1 MVETWKSL
9 TKYLKMSYSIS
20 SKKFNHPLL
29 KPILQEL
36 TAFFKDSDI
45 SFFVIG
51 ATARDIIMELHDE
64 SSGRLTHDLDIAITI
79 NDWEQYKTV
88 EEGITQ
94 LPNFTKDPD
103 QKQRFQY
110 LGKFDLDIVPFGN
123 IMKEDDKIF
132 WPPDEEFA
140 MSVLGFPAVNE
151 AALKVSI
158 DEDIVI
164 QIASLSGIGLLKIV
178 AWRDRNHKT
187 NKDADDIAFILQNY
201 LEIHRDESLEYFEEV
216 YTEDHT
222 IVKGGAT
229 LLGIHIN
236 QLLNAYPD
244 AKQSIKEILAVEIGQ
259 QEQSKLINQIL
270 ETHKAL
276 SYDEVFKSIESINS
290 QLKL

>member
-1 MVETWKSL
+1 
-9 TKYLKMSYSIS
+9 MSYSIS

-36 TAFFKDSDI
+36 TDYFKASGI

-94 LPNFTKDPD
+94 LPNFTKDQD

-140 MSVLGFPAVNE
+140 MSVLGFSAVNE
-151 AALKVSI
+151 ASLKVSI
-158 DEDIVI
+158 DEDINI
-164 QIASLSGIGLLKIV
+164 QIASLAGIGLLKIV
-178 AWRDRNHKT
+178 AWKDRNHKT

-201 LEIHRDESLEYFEEV
+201 LEIHLDEAIEHYDVV
-216 YTEDHT
+216 YTDDHT
-222 IVKGGAT
+222 RIKGGAA
-229 LLGIHIN
+229 LWGIHIN
-236 QLLNAYPD
+236 HLLDNYPE
-244 AKQSIKEILAVEIGQ
+244 AKQSIKEVLSIEVDKKE
-259 QEQSKLINQIL
+259 ESRLINQIL
-270 ETHKAL
+270 ETHKTL
-276 SYDEVFKSIESINS
+276 NYDEVLKSIDNLNNQI
-290 QLKL
+290 KI

>member
-1 MVETWKSL
+1 
-9 TKYLKMSYSIS
+9 MSYSIS

-36 TAFFKDSDI
+36 TDYFKASGI

-88 EEGITQ
+88 EESITQ
-94 LPNFTKDPD
+94 LPNFTKDPK

-110 LGKFDLDIVPFGN
+110 LDKFDLDIVPFGN

-140 MSVLGFPAVNE
+140 ISVLGFPAVNE

-164 QIASLSGIGLLKIV
+164 QIASLAGIGLLKIV
-178 AWRDRNHKT
+178 AWRDRNNKT

-201 LEIHRDESLEYFEEV
+201 LEIHLDEAIEHYDAI

-276 SYDEVFKSIESINS
+276 SYDEVFKSIENINN
-290 QLKL
+290 QLK

>member
-1 MVETWKSL
+1 M
-9 TKYLKMSYSIS
+9 
-20 SKKFNHPLL
+20 L

-36 TAFFKDSDI
+36 TAFFKGSDI

-79 NDWEQYKTV
+79 NDWEQYKNV

-94 LPNFTKDPD
+94 LPNFTKDPN

-123 IMKEDDKIF
+123 IMNENDKIF

-140 MSVLGFPAVNE
+140 MSVLGFPAVND
-151 AALKVSI
+151 ATLKVNI
-158 DEDIVI
+158 DEDIDI
-164 QIASLSGIGLLKIV
+164 QIASLAGIGLLKIV

-187 NKDADDIAFILQNY
+187 NKDADDMAFILQNY
-201 LEIHRDESLEYFEEV
+201 LEIHRDESLEYFEEI

-222 IVKGGAT
+222 IMKGGAT

-244 AKQSIKEILAVEIGQ
+244 AKQSVNEILTEEIEHE
-259 QEQSKLINQIL
+259 EQSKFINQIL

-276 SYDEVFKSIESINS
+276 SYDEVFKSIENINN
-290 QLKL
+290 QLK

>member
-1 MVETWKSL
+1 
-9 TKYLKMSYSIS
+9 MSYSIS

-36 TAFFKDSDI
+36 TDYFKASDI

-110 LGKFDLDIVPFGN
+110 LGKFDLDIVPFGH

-140 MSVLGFPAVNE
+140 MSVLGFPAVND
-151 AALKVSI
+151 AALKVNI
-158 DEDIVI
+158 DEDIDI
-164 QIASLSGIGLLKIV
+164 QIASLAGIGLLKIV
-178 AWRDRNHKT
+178 AWKDRNHKT

-201 LEIHRDESLEYFEEV
+201 LEIHRDESLEHFEAV
-216 YTEDHT
+216 YTDDHT
-222 IVKGGAT
+222 IVKGGAV

-236 QLLNAYPD
+236 QVLENYPE
-244 AKQSIKEILAVEIGQ
+244 AKQSIKELLSSEVGKKE
-259 QEQSKLINQIL
+259 ESKLINQIL
-270 ETHKAL
+270 ETHKSL
-276 SYDEVFKSIESINS
+276 SYEEVFKSIENINN
-290 QLKL
+290 QIKI